1 MKTLVVSR
9 ITTGWMSIITI
20 LMTMISIKSTG
31 NTSFYRFGPQSD
43 LIILGFTIDTP
54 EKYALVVLYALINT
68 AIRSMNHNIVTPW
81 ITLNVQNTN
90 EPVAQ
95 STVDNTQREQREQ
108 YEICIFNTMYSWF
121 DWLIYIHMLLAQ
133 ADMVLI
139 EMTTDVVAT
148 CIVTHWYIK
157 TRQNKTYRLSQRQS
171 LQDMLYSY
179 EESLV

>member
-1 MKTLVVSR
+1 MKTLSVSR

-20 LMTMISIKSTG
+20 LMTMISMKSTG
-31 NTSFYRFGPQSD
+31 NTSFYRFGPQPD
-43 LIILGFTIDTP
+43 LVILGFTIDTP
-54 EKYALVVLYALINT
+54 GKYALIVLYALINT

-95 STVDNTQREQREQ
+95 SRVNNIQKEQREQREQ

-148 CIVTHWYIK
+148 CIVTRWYIK
-157 TRQNKTYRLSQRQS
+157 TRQAKRQP
-171 LQDMLYSY
+171 LHDCMYS
-179 EESLV
+179 

>member
-1 MKTLVVSR
+1 MKTLIVTR
-9 ITTGWMSIITI
+9 ITTGWMTIITI
-20 LMTMISIKSTG
+20 LMTIISIKSTN
-31 NTSFYRFGPQSD
+31 NTSFYRFGPQPD

-54 EKYALVVLYALINT
+54 GKYALVVLYALINT

-90 EPVAQ
+90 Q
-95 STVDNTQREQREQ
+95 SGTRNSNSNSNSNHREQ
-108 YEICIFNTMYSWF
+108 YEICIFNTMYTWF

-139 EMTTDVVAT
+139 EMTTDVIAT
-148 CIVTHWYIK
+148 CIVTRWYIK
-157 TRQNKTYRLSQRQS
+157 SKQVNNIYSS
-171 LQDMLYSY
+171 GYSY

>member
-1 MKTLVVSR
+1 MKTLLVTR

-20 LMTMISIKSTG
+20 LMTVISMKSTS
-31 NTSFYRFGPQSD
+31 NTSFYRFGPQKD
-43 LIILGFTIDTP
+43 LVILGFTIDTLG
-54 EKYALVVLYALINT
+54 KYALVVLYALINT

-90 EPVAQ
+90 QPVMQ
-95 STVDNTQREQREQ
+95 SRITSSNREH

-139 EMTTDVVAT
+139 EMTTDVIAT
-148 CIVTHWYIK
+148 CIVTRWYIK
-157 TRQNKTYRLSQRQS
+157 TRQVKIQFP
-171 LQDMLYSY
+171 Y

>member
-1 MKTLVVSR
+1 M
-9 ITTGWMSIITI
+9 TI
-20 LMTMISIKSTG
+20 ISIKSTD
-31 NTSFYRFGPQSD
+31 NTSFYRFGPQPD
-43 LIILGFTIDTP
+43 LVILGFTIDTP
-54 EKYALVVLYALINT
+54 GKYILVVLYALINT

-90 EPVAQ
+90 EPVTQ
-95 STVDNTQREQREQ
+95 SRVNNTQREQ

-139 EMTTDVVAT
+139 EMTTDVIAT
-148 CIVTHWYIK
+148 CIVTRWHIK
-157 TRQNKTYRLSQRQS
+157 TRQVKIQL
-171 LQDMLYSY
+171 LHDCMHSY

>member
-1 MKTLVVSR
+1 MKTLIVTR
-9 ITTGWMSIITI
+9 ITTGWMTIITI
-20 LMTMISIKSTG
+20 LMTIISIKSTN
-31 NTSFYRFGPQSD
+31 NTSFYRFGPQPD

-54 EKYALVVLYALINT
+54 GKYALVVLYALINT

-90 EPVAQ
+90 Q
-95 STVDNTQREQREQ
+95 SGTRNSNSNSNSNSNHREQ
-108 YEICIFNTMYSWF
+108 YEICIFNTMYTWF

-139 EMTTDVVAT
+139 EMTTDVIAT
-148 CIVTHWYIK
+148 CIVTRWYIK
-157 TRQNKTYRLSQRQS
+157 SKQVNNIYSS
-171 LQDMLYSY
+171 GYSY

>member
-1 MKTLVVSR
+1 MKTLIVTR
-9 ITTGWMSIITI
+9 ITTGWMTIITI
-20 LMTMISIKSTG
+20 LMTIISIKSTN
-31 NTSFYRFGPQSD
+31 NTSFYRFGPQPD

-54 EKYALVVLYALINT
+54 KKYALVVLYALINT

-90 EPVAQ
+90 Q
-95 STVDNTQREQREQ
+95 SGIRNSNSNQREQ
-108 YEICIFNTMYSWF
+108 YEICIFNTMYTWF

-139 EMTTDVVAT
+139 EMTTDVIAT
-148 CIVTHWYIK
+148 CIVTRWYIK
-157 TRQNKTYRLSQRQS
+157 SKQVNNIYSS
-171 LQDMLYSY
+171 GYSSGYSY

>member
-1 MKTLVVSR
+1 MKTLIVTR
-9 ITTGWMSIITI
+9 ITTIWMSIITI
-20 LMTMISIKSTG
+20 LMIVISMKSTG
-31 NTSFYRFGPQSD
+31 NTSFYRFGPQPD

-54 EKYALVVLYALINT
+54 GKYALVVLYALINT
-68 AIRSMNHNIVTPW
+68 AIRSINHNIVTPW

-90 EPVAQ
+90 Q
-95 STVDNTQREQREQ
+95 TITQNKVNNNNNNNNREQ
-108 YEICIFNTMYSWF
+108 YEICIFNTMYTWF

-157 TRQNKTYRLSQRQS
+157 AKKINTGYSYSTSTG
-171 LQDMLYSY
+171 YSY
-179 EESLV
+179 EESLI